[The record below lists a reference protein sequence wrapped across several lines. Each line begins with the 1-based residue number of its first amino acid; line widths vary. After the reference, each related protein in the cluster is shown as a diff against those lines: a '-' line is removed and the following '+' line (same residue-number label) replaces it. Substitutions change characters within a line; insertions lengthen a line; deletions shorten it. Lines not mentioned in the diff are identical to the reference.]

1 MLLPTRMRPMKTTED
16 YMKLPYT
23 LTVRWSADDGLF
35 VARVKEIEGCTGH
48 GGSEAEAIAMLRDN
62 MREWISF
69 CLEAGDEIP
78 LPADADHLPSGK
90 WLQRVPRSLHKRLV
104 QCAENEGVSLNTF
117 VTACLAQAVGRA
129 NAKNHAPVSATVTTM
144 HAGAPTL
151 LLGHGASS
159 SPIYGGRTSAG
170 FQCVIESWLAGG
182 WKIAPMKSGVATAN
196 PGAPYQEVL
205 LGAVAG
211 QLTNHWRWKG
221 ERVDRDEEE
230 GYQNRAPKNRAYA

>member
-1 MLLPTRMRPMKTTED
+1 MRPMKTTEE

-23 LTVRWSADDGLF
+23 LTVRWSADDELF

-78 LPADADHLPSGK
+78 LPADSDYLPSGK

-104 QCAENEGVSLNTF
+104 ECAENEGVSLNTF

-129 NAKNHAPVSATVTTM
+129 NAKDSAPVSATIATM
-144 HAGAPTL
+144 RAGATTIV
-151 LLGHGASS
+151 LGQGAAA
-159 SPIYGGRTSAG
+159 SPIYGGRAVAG
-170 FQCVIESWLAGG
+170 FQCMAVEDWRTGAG
-182 WKIAPMKSGVATAN
+182 K
-196 PGAPYQEVL
+196 
-205 LGAVAG
+205 
-211 QLTNHWRWKG
+211 
-221 ERVDRDEEE
+221 
-230 GYQNRAPKNRAYA
+230 